1 MLNSS
6 SGLAAQLD
14 AVAPNGEPKCVM
26 REVVSGEWCN
36 SHALKMHLSGYR
48 NAAFP
53 LYSGSYPE
61 KVWHIYTSI
70 WALFYYVEA
79 F

>member
-1 MLNSS
+1 
-6 SGLAAQLD
+6 
-14 AVAPNGEPKCVM
+14 M